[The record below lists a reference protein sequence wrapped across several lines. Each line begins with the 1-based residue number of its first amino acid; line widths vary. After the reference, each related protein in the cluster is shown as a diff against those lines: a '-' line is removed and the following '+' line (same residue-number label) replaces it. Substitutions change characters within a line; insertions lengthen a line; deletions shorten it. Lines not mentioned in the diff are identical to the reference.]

1 MTAAGFSRHAVAAVL
16 VGVLAGS
23 WYGGLSRG
31 AAAAGTELLSGTVV
45 SSTGDRLAGVPV
57 RARRA
62 NSTIAVTVYTN
73 GEGDY
78 AFPEWSDLAPGPHA
92 ISIELPDFEPAR
104 REITLAGG
112 TAKADFTLRPRQ
124 PSIADA
130 TAAEIVAALPG
141 TNEQK
146 HLLIQCDNCHSL
158 QFALRMSRPKDE
170 WSAIVR
176 RMAGERAVS
185 RETPGTRAFG
195 QKPYVEPL
203 A

>member
-1 MTAAGFSRHAVAAVL
+1 M
-16 VGVLAGS
+16 
-23 WYGGLSRG
+23 
-31 AAAAGTELLSGTVV
+31 
-45 SSTGDRLAGVPV
+45 SSTGERLAGVPV

-78 AFPEWSDLAPGPHA
+78 AFPEWSDLTPGSHS

-104 REITLAGG
+104 REITLAAAT

-130 TAAEIVAALPG
+130 TASEIVAALPG
-141 TNEQK
+141 TDEQK

-158 QFALRMSRPKDE
+158 QFALRMSRHE
-170 WSAIVR
+170 R
-176 RMAGERAVS
+176 RLERDHPADGRRTGGV
-185 RETPGTRAFG
+185 A
-195 QKPYVEPL
+195 
-203 A
+203 